1 MCGLCICLI
10 KTVAEDT
17 ATSSNR
23 LTMPDLTATCAAQSS
38 GHEQATHLL
47 GDQPSSGLLNQ
58 GKLEV
63 VGKIRLYKELSRL
76 IVSSKKNMSKQG
88 SSGKSHARKLAGGT
102 WLKDLCP
109 KLPHHAVLNGT
120 FRNLRPSLLLSL
132 STSHLSH
139 A

>member
-1 MCGLCICLI
+1 MLFEVRSKYVEYVEVCAVCAFLLI

-58 GKLEV
+58 GT
-63 VGKIRLYKELSRL
+63 
-76 IVSSKKNMSKQG
+76 G
-88 SSGKSHARKLAGGT
+88 S
-102 WLKDLCP
+102 
-109 KLPHHAVLNGT
+109 
-120 FRNLRPSLLLSL
+120 
-132 STSHLSH
+132 
-139 A
+139 